1 VIAQW
6 TPAQVHD
13 TVAAIVAQPAYRAE
27 RQSLLMR
34 LLRLIFDK
42 INSLLDAV
50 RGSLN
55 AKVIISLAV
64 VAIVLVVGARVAID
78 RRAAA
83 RRARNPERLR
93 GGNGRRNAWAEART
107 FADAGN
113 FTDASHALYGAVLE
127 ALTTGGIVRYHR
139 SKTAGDY
146 ARELGRAGS
155 PIAGDF
161 RTFGRSFDRLAFG
174 QSPISRDD
182 YDRLAVLAERIVG
195 TGQRPAAA

>member
-6 TPAQVHD
+6 TAAQVHD

-27 RQSLLMR
+27 RESLLMR

-42 INSLLDAV
+42 INALLDAV
-50 RGSLN
+50 RGSLD
-55 AKVIISLAV
+55 AKVIIGLAV

-83 RRARNPERLR
+83 RRARNPARAR
-93 GGNGRRNAWAEART
+93 AGDGRRNAWVEART

-127 ALTTGGIVRYHR
+127 ALTTAGVVRYHR

-146 ARELGRAGS
+146 ARELRRAGS
-155 PIAGDF
+155 PIAADF
-161 RTFGRSFDRLAFG
+161 RTFGSSFDRLAFG

-182 YDRLAVLAERIVG
+182 YDRLALLAERIVG
-195 TGQRPAAA
+195 TGHRPAAA